1 MEPSHAKF
9 CHPYEPYDIQLEFMR
24 NLYACIENGNV
35 GIFESPTGTGKSLS
49 LICAALTWLRDNTR
63 RDIDQLAGASKAD
76 LGDWLAQAD
85 VDIGRKELLRE
96 RQELEEKLAKL
107 RARDRQDQRPQRP
120 RRDGARPSKRP
131 RLDHVA
137 HADADDGDEFLLD
150 DYDSDAQDGTHA
162 ASTDTGLSATTRAL
176 LDQLNPKAEE
186 DDSISA
192 SGVKIIFCSRTHSQL
207 TQFIHELRRVK
218 PPSSFDDPSDNHN
231 RNGNRFEESVKHLP
245 LSSRKNLCINE
256 KVLKLSSTAAI
267 NERCLELQKPGTPKD
282 HKCPYLPTKKDGE
295 AVASFRD
302 LALARVRDIEDIAFL
317 GKEAQIC
324 PYYASRSAVAPSEV
338 LTLPYPL
345 LLQKSARDALG
356 LSVKDNVVIVDEAHN
371 LMDAIA
377 DTLSTTLR
385 LGQLQLA
392 TRQVLAYVHKFKNKL
407 QGKNRVYVSQVVR
420 LLNSI
425 TDCLDRLSANL
436 KSGEIEVT
444 ASQLMSGKG
453 VDQIRPH
460 KLAQY
465 IHESKLAYKVEGYL
479 QSQASDQNNHR
490 NKGVLTHFQT
500 FLIILMNPA
509 SEGRFFISKQDGDI
523 VLRYILLDPREH
535 FRDIV
540 QDARAVILAGGTMS
554 PMTDYAN
561 YLFSYL
567 PEDRLRTFSFGH
579 VIPKENIYVQAVGRG
594 STGQPL
600 KFTFDQRSNNATI
613 QELGKTLVRVCQTV
627 PDGVVAFFPSY
638 DYLAQVVQAW
648 KQSSVLTSLLQSKAI
663 FEESKGASVDDLLRD
678 YTEAI
683 GAGNGALML
692 SVVGGKLSEG
702 INFSDRLGRAVVA
715 VGLPFPNVNSGEWRA
730 KIEHVEALKAKELA
744 GQQALSVKECQNQA
758 RAAGRDFYENA
769 CMRAVNQSIGRAI
782 RHREDYAAI
791 LLVDT
796 SIPHPEPVSSR
807 VYHIAGL
814 LVTVYGLEE
823 LPPSCTD
830 VAVLWLLHPRLQE
843 QACMAPFAAH
853 IIASWNTHI
862 QSQSPSAS
870 PANSKRH
877 DDNNKRGLIAASFDQ
892 RNHGSREVSPLANEA
907 WRGGNETH
915 AQDMFSCFQGTSA
928 DTSQLIDY
936 LPGYVFPDSV
946 GERPR
951 RHVGPHIVLGV
962 SLGGHSAWQCVLHD
976 PRVTAAIVTIGCP
989 DYERLMTDRARLSK
1003 RKAWLE
1009 GNGAHFI
1016 SSADFPPSLADSV
1029 RRWDP
1034 AGIVFGTLR
1043 DAGRL
1048 KGQEHLLPHTQRETA
1063 ALQPVMARC
1072 FGNKRILCLSGG
1084 ADRLVPYKQ
1093 AEPFMQWLKA
1103 ASGKGGFFENGGL
1116 YLHDVVLPGVGHD
1129 VPPKMV
1135 EYMIRF
1141 VIDTL
1146 EEAAANKD
1154 DDGGKR
1160 TGGAK
1165 HARI

>member
-24 NLYACIENGNV
+24 NLYACIENGSV

-63 RDIDQLAGASKAD
+63 RHLDQLSGASKAD
-76 LGDWLAQAD
+76 PDDWLAQAD
-85 VDIGRKELLRE
+85 IDVRRKEVVRE
-96 RQELEEKLAKL
+96 REELEEKLAKL
-107 RARDRQDQRPQRP
+107 RAKDGQGQRP
-120 RRDGARPSKRP
+120 RLPRRQDGGVVRPSKRP
-131 RLDHVA
+131 RLEHAA
-137 HADADDGDEFLLD
+137 HADADGGDEFLLD
-150 DYDSDAQDGTHA
+150 DYDSDAQEGTHA
-162 ASTDTGLSATTRAL
+162 KAGTGLSATTRAL
-176 LDQLNPKAEE
+176 LDQLKPKAEE
-186 DDSISA
+186 DDSMPA
-192 SGVKIIFCSRTHSQL
+192 SKVKVIYCSRTHSQL
-207 TQFIHELRRVK
+207 SQFVHELRRVK
-218 PPSSFDDPSDNHN
+218 PPSSLDGRGHGGTG
-231 RNGNRFEESVKHLP
+231 NGNGVEESVKHLP
-245 LSSRKNLCINE
+245 LGSRKNLCINE
-256 KVLKLSSTAAI
+256 KVLKLSSATAI

-282 HKCPYLPTKKDGE
+282 QRCAYLPTKKDDGE

-302 LALARVRDIEDIAFL
+302 LALARVRDIEDIASL

-324 PYYASRSAVAPSEV
+324 PYYASRSAIAPSEV

-377 DTLSTTLR
+377 DTWSITLR

-392 TRQVLAYVHKFKNKL
+392 TRQVLAYLHKFKNKL

-425 TDCLDRLSANL
+425 TECIERVSTKL
-436 KSGEIEVT
+436 KSNEIEVRP
-444 ASQLMSGKG
+444 SQLMSGKG

-460 KLAQY
+460 KLARY

-479 QSQASDQNNHR
+479 QSQASDQSDDGS
-490 NKGVLTHFQT
+490 KGVLTLLQN
-500 FLIILMNPA
+500 FLIVLMNPA
-509 SEGRFFISKQDGDI
+509 SEGRFFISSQDGDI
-523 VLRYILLDPREH
+523 VLRYMLLDPREH

-540 QDARAVILAGGTMS
+540 QEARALILAGGTMS

-567 PEDRLRTFSFGH
+567 PEGRLRTFSFGH
-579 VIPKENIYVQAVGRG
+579 VIPEENIFVQAVGRG
-594 STGQPL
+594 PTGQAL
-600 KFTFDQRSNNATI
+600 KFTFDQRSNNSII
-613 QELGKTLVRVCQTV
+613 QELGQTLVRVCRAV

-638 DYLAQVVQAW
+638 DYVAQVVQAW
-648 KQSSVLTSLLQSKAI
+648 AKSSVLTLLRRSKAI
-663 FEESKGASVDDLLRD
+663 FEETKAASVDDLLRD
-678 YTEAI
+678 YAEAI
-683 GAGNGALML
+683 GAGKGALML

-715 VGLPFPNVNSGEWRA
+715 VGLPFPNANSGEWRA
-730 KIEHVEALKAKELA
+730 KIKHVEALKAKELA
-744 GQQALSVKECQNQA
+744 GQPALSAQECRDQA
-758 RAAGRDFYENA
+758 RAAGQDFYENA

-791 LLVDT
+791 LLP
-796 SIPHPEPVSSR
+796 ISSK
-807 VYHIAGL
+807 VYHIAGVV
-814 LVTVYGLEE
+814 VTVYGLEE

-830 VAVLWLLHPRLQE
+830 VAVLWLLHPRLQTQE
-843 QACMAPFAAH
+843 CMAPFAAH

-862 QSQSPSAS
+862 
-870 PANSKRH
+870 H
-877 DDNNKRGLIAASFDQ
+877 KRGLIAVGFDQ
-892 RNHGSREVSPLANEA
+892 RNHGSREVSPVANEA

-915 AQDMFSCFQGTSA
+915 AQDMFSCFQGTAA

-936 LPGYVFPDSV
+936 LPGYLFPDSA
-946 GERPR
+946 GDRGGR
-951 RHVGPHIVLGV
+951 RIGPHMVLGV
-962 SLGGHSAWQCVLHD
+962 SLGGHAAWQCVLHD
-976 PRVTAAIVTIGCP
+976 PRITAAIVTIGCP
-989 DYERLMTDRARLSK
+989 DYERLMSDRARLSK
-1003 RKAWLE
+1003 RKTWLD
-1009 GNGAHFI
+1009 GKGAHFI
-1016 SSADFPPSLADSV
+1016 GSADFPTSLADSV

-1043 DAGRL
+1043 DAGRP
-1048 KGQEHLLPHTQRETA
+1048 KGQEHVLPHTQRETA
-1063 ALQPVMARC
+1063 ALQAVMARC

-1084 ADRLVPYKQ
+1084 ADRLVPTKQ

-1103 ASGKGGFFENGGL
+1103 ASAKGGFFENGGL

-1129 VPPKMV
+1129 VPPSMV

-1146 EEAAANKD
+1146 DEAAANED
-1154 DDGGKR
+1154 DDAGKR
-1160 TGGAK
+1160 AGGAK
-1165 HARI
+1165 DARI